1 MLLDFWFENIYAVE
15 NALSWDKTE
24 KGKIKIMRPVI
35 AIWLI
40 CHGMMIPKKTI
51 MRKKLTLKM
60 GDASG
65 AQNEKGSDVKNGCKK
80 ANKQ

>member
-1 MLLDFWFENIYAVE
+1 M
-15 NALSWDKTE
+15 SWDDDT
-24 KGKIKIMRPVI
+24 
-35 AIWLI
+35 
-40 CHGMMIPKKTI
+40 KKTI

-80 ANKQ
+80 KPINSRAHKVEKGKEKLKRQG

>member
-1 MLLDFWFENIYAVE
+1 
-15 NALSWDKTE
+15 
-24 KGKIKIMRPVI
+24 
-35 AIWLI
+35 
-40 CHGMMIPKKTI
+40 

-80 ANKQ
+80 ANKQQGTQSKKKGKEKLKRQG

>member
-1 MLLDFWFENIYAVE
+1 
-15 NALSWDKTE
+15 
-24 KGKIKIMRPVI
+24 
-35 AIWLI
+35 
-40 CHGMMIPKKTI
+40 

-80 ANKQ
+80 KPINSRARKVEKGKEKLKRQG

>member
-1 MLLDFWFENIYAVE
+1 MIDM
-15 NALSWDKTE
+15 SWDDDTK
-24 KGKIKIMRPVI
+24 
-35 AIWLI
+35 
-40 CHGMMIPKKTI
+40 KKTI

-80 ANKQ
+80 ANKQQGTQSKKKKVKKS